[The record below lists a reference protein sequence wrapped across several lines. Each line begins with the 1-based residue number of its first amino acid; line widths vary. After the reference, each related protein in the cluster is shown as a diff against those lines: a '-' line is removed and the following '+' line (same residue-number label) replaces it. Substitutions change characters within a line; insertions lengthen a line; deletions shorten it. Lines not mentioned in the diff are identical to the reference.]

1 MVIVKVLKSKFGN
14 KAFKFFVDGKEV
26 LTLREGMS
34 SKVDL
39 GLGKHKVYF
48 KLAEW
53 LGAKSNKISV
63 DVNSLADLVIIECK
77 PSFFN
82 GGKITAGV
90 SVEKVRLQYFEA
102 WCNSCGW
109 KGVKQSESDLVC
121 EYCGSILSIK
131 TGQKER

>member
-1 MVIVKVLKSKFGN
+1 M
-14 KAFKFFVDGKEV
+14 DDKEV

-34 SKVDL
+34 SKIDL
-39 GLGKHKVYF
+39 GLGRHKVYF

-53 LGAKSNKISV
+53 LGAKSNKIFV
-63 DVNSLADLVIIECK
+63 DVNSSTDLITIECK

-82 GGKITAGV
+82 GGKITASV
-90 SVEKVRLQYFEA
+90 SVETGKSHYFEA

-109 KGVKQSESDLVC
+109 KGVRQSDNDLIC

-131 TGQKER
+131 TSQTKQ